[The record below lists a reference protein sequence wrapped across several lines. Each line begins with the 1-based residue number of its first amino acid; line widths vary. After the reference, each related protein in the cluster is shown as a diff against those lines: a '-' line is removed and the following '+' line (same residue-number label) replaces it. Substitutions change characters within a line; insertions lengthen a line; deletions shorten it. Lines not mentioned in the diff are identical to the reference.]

1 MEKMKRIINNFTLG
15 VALLVLA
22 YVFVYYWGS
31 SNVYLQVISSF
42 QNVKSLISQCLFA
55 GILVVIMSE
64 VLDCADRY
72 EKKIEKKQV
81 TLKEL
86 IGFIVE
92 IIILCVVFVVIV
104 KVDSLPSIVQS
115 VYMFNIIMALIIR
128 YVASTIQKAI
138 EIEILNK
145 YIEKRDDK
153 KSKN

>member
-104 KVDSLPSIVQS
+104 KVDSLPSIVQT

>member
-153 KSKN
+153 KNKN

>member
-31 SNVYLQVISSF
+31 SNVYLQAISSF

-64 VLDCADRY
+64 VLDCADKY

-104 KVDSLPSIVQS
+104 KVDSLPSIVQT

>member
-153 KSKN
+153 KSRN

>member
-64 VLDCADRY
+64 VLDCADKY